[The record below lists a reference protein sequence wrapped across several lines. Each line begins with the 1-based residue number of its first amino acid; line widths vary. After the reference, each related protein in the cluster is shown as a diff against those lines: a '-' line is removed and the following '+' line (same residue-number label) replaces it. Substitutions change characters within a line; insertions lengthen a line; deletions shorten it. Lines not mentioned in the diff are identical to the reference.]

1 MELVGVKEAIFV
13 PWNMKDYQESLK
25 NFDPLVKK
33 KAIDI
38 ANALLAQGYS
48 ETKAIPIAKEQA
60 KKWHADATEEEKQD
74 FEDAPN
80 PKKSDQHGT

>member
-1 MELVGVKEAIFV
+1 MSM
-13 PWNMKDYQESLK
+13 PWNMKDYPQSLK

-48 ETKAIPIAKEQA
+48 PKKAIPIATEQA
-60 KKWHADATEEEKQD
+60 KKWHAEASSEERKAFD
-74 FEDAPN
+74 DAPD
-80 PKKSDQHGT
+80 PQKTDRHDT

>member
-1 MELVGVKEAIFV
+1 MM
-13 PWNMKDYQESLK
+13 PWNMFDYPESLK

-48 ETKAIPIAKEQA
+48 DQKAIPIATEQA
-60 KKWHADATEEEKQD
+60 KKWHEQATNEEKQT
-74 FEDAPN
+74 FKDAPD
-80 PKKSDQHGT
+80 PKKSDQHKS

>member
-1 MELVGVKEAIFV
+1 M
-13 PWNMKDYQESLK
+13 PWNMKDYPESLK

-48 ETKAIPIAKEQA
+48 EQKAIPIATEQA
-60 KKWHADATEEEKQD
+60 KKWHSDASEEERKD
-74 FEDAPN
+74 YKDAPD
-80 PKKSDQHGT
+80 PKKTDQHDA

>member
-1 MELVGVKEAIFV
+1 M
-13 PWNMKDYQESLK
+13 PWNMKDYPESLK

-48 ETKAIPIAKEQA
+48 DQKAIPIATEQA
-60 KKWHADATEEEKQD
+60 KKWHEHASKEEKAK
-74 FEDAPN
+74 FRAAPD
-80 PKKSDQHGT
+80 PQKSDRHGT

>member
-1 MELVGVKEAIFV
+1 M
-13 PWNMKDYQESLK
+13 PWNMKDYPESLK

-48 ETKAIPIAKEQA
+48 EQQAIPIATEQA
-60 KKWHADATEEEKQD
+60 KKWHEHASEEELQE
-74 FEDAPN
+74 FEDAPA
-80 PKKSDQHGT
+80 PKKSDTHAT

>member
-1 MELVGVKEAIFV
+1 
-13 PWNMKDYQESLK
+13 MKDYAESLK

-48 ETKAIPIAKEQA
+48 ETTAIHIATEQA
-60 KKWHADATEEEKQD
+60 KKWHADASEEEKQD

>member
-1 MELVGVKEAIFV
+1 M
-13 PWNMKDYQESLK
+13 PWNMKDYPESLK

-48 ETKAIPIAKEQA
+48 PKKAIPIATEQA
-60 KKWHADATEEEKQD
+60 KKWHADASREEKQEFD
-74 FEDAPN
+74 DAPD
-80 PKKSDQHGT
+80 PQKTDRHGT

>member
-1 MELVGVKEAIFV
+1 M
-13 PWNMKDYQESLK
+13 PWNMKDYPESLK

-48 ETKAIPIAKEQA
+48 DQKAIPIATEQA
-60 KKWHADATEEEKQD
+60 KKWHEHASREEKAE
-74 FEDAPN
+74 FSAAPD
-80 PKKSDQHGT
+80 PKKSDRHGT